1 LKKLW
6 IAIITLI
13 SALSLIGCTNKS
25 TGPSTEV
32 LQNNSDSKIQVL
44 VSFNPLKEFVS
55 AIGKEKVIV
64 SSIIP
69 EGTEPHDFELKAKD
83 LTELSKANIFVYNGL
98 GIEPWVEKSLQSIN
112 NKNLIVVD
120 ASTNAN
126 TIKNIDEKK
135 IEEHGQNDPHIWL
148 SLKEAKVEAKNIM
161 DALIKIDVNN
171 KDYYEK
177 NYADFSNELDSLF
190 NEYKPKFDN
199 LTNKNFVTG
208 HAAFAYLC
216 RDFGLEQ
223 SSVEDVFAEGEPT
236 AKKMKE
242 LIDYCNNNK
251 IKTIFMEELASPK
264 VSETLAK
271 EVNAKVEK
279 IYTIESNELNKSYI
293 DTMKENLEKIYNSLK

>member
-13 SALSLIGCTNKS
+13 TALSLIGCTNKS
-25 TGPSTEV
+25 TNPSTEV
-32 LQNNSDSKIQVL
+32 IKNNSDSKIQVL

-55 AIGKEKVIV
+55 AIGKDKVIV

-83 LTELSKANIFVYNGL
+83 LTELSKANIFIYNGL
-98 GIEPWVEKSLQSIN
+98 GMEPWVEKSLQSIN
-112 NKNLIVVD
+112 NKNLVVVD

-126 TIKNIDEKK
+126 IIKNIGEKE

-161 DALIKIDVNN
+161 DALIKIDMNN

-177 NYADFSNELDSLF
+177 NYADFSNELDGLF
-190 NEYKPKFDN
+190 NEYKPKFDS
-199 LTNKNFVTG
+199 LANKNFVTG

-271 EVNAKVEK
+271 EVTAKVEK
-279 IYTIESNELNKSYI
+279 IYTIESNELNKNYI

>member
-13 SALSLIGCTNKS
+13 IALSLIGCTNKS
-25 TGPSTEV
+25 TSPSTEV
-32 LQNNSDSKIQVL
+32 TKNNSDSKIQVL

-55 AIGKEKVIV
+55 AIGKDKVIV

-83 LTELSKANIFVYNGL
+83 LAELSKAHIFVYNGL
-98 GIEPWVEKSLQSIN
+98 GMEPWVEKSLQSIN
-112 NKNLIVVD
+112 NKNLVVVD

-126 TIKNIDEKK
+126 IIKNIGEKE

-161 DALIKIDVNN
+161 DALIKIDMNN

-177 NYADFSNELDSLF
+177 NYADFSNELDGLF
-190 NEYKPKFDN
+190 NEYKPKFDS
-199 LTNKNFVTG
+199 LANKNFVTG

-271 EVNAKVEK
+271 EVTAKVEK
-279 IYTIESNELNKSYI
+279 IYTIESNELNKNYI

>member
-1 LKKLW
+1 MKKLW

-120 ASTNAN
+120 ASANTN
-126 TIKNIDEKK
+126 TIKNIDEKE

>member
-1 LKKLW
+1 MKKLW

-13 SALSLIGCTNKS
+13 TALSLIGCTNKS
-25 TGPSTEV
+25 TSPSTEV
-32 LQNNSDSKIQVL
+32 IKNNSDSKIQVL
-44 VSFNPLKEFVS
+44 VSFNPLREFVS
-55 AIGKEKVIV
+55 AIGKDKVIV

-83 LTELSKANIFVYNGL
+83 LAELSKAHIFVYNGL
-98 GIEPWVEKSLQSIN
+98 GMEPWVEKSLQSIN
-112 NKNLIVVD
+112 NKDLIVVD
-120 ASTNAN
+120 ASANTN
-126 TIKNIDEKK
+126 TIKNIEEKE

-161 DALIKIDVNN
+161 DALIKIDMNN

-177 NYADFSNELDSLF
+177 NYADFSKELDSLF
-190 NEYKPKFDN
+190 NEYKPKFDS
-199 LTNKNFVTG
+199 LANKNFVTG

-271 EVNAKVEK
+271 EVTAKVEK
-279 IYTIESNELNKSYI
+279 IYTLESNELNKNYI